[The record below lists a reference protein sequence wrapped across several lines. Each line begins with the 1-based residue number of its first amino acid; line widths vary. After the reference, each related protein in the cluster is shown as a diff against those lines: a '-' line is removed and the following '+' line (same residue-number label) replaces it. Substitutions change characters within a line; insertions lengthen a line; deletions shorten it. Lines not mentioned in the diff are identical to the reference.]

1 MIPETAIQAAAAKLL
16 NHTPPHWCPQCQ
28 GKDPF
33 CPRCDRDSYELM
45 EAALEAA
52 LPHLEVAI
60 RKQIAADIRAEKEG
74 HRPGTLRRIVL
85 EQAASIAEEGTTK

>member
-1 MIPETAIQAAAAKLL
+1 
-16 NHTPPHWCPQCQ
+16 
-28 GKDPF
+28 
-33 CPRCDRDSYELM
+33 M